1 METLCDTEDQYVGKR
16 SIGQIFSRLWDRQQ
30 DVITLQKLKIKY
42 ARIQKI
48 VMDS

>member
-1 METLCDTEDQYVGKR
+1 MTRKTNMLENDQLDKYSHAFGTM
-16 SIGQIFSRLWDRQQ
+16 GQ

-42 ARIQKI
+42 APIQKI